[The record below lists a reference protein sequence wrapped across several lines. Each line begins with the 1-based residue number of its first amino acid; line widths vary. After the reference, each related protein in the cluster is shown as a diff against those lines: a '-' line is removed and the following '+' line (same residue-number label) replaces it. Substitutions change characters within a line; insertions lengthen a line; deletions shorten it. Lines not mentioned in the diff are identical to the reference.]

1 MALVNPDANVNYSAG
16 QNATMVQNPR
26 RRLPPE
32 VTFGPTPTAGVKADP
47 RVGPVVAKASPAST
61 RTVFNDKGFDP
72 WVAATQTVQPP
83 PPSKSKQRR
92 TF

>member
-32 VTFGPTPTAGVKADP
+32 VTFGPTPTAGVKP
-47 RVGPVVAKASPAST
+47 NPSVGPTVAKASPAST
-61 RTVFNDKGFDP
+61 RTVATTAFDP
-72 WVAATQTVQPP
+72 RVAAVQTPQAPP
-83 PPSKSKQRR
+83 PLKSKQRR